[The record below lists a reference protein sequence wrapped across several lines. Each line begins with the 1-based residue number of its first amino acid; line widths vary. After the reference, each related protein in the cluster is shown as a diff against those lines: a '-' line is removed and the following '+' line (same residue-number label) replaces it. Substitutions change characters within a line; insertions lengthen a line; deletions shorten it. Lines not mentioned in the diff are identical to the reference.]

1 MSCSFNTIKDLL
13 IMLSFCSL
21 TLFWL
26 AFWGSEKLEK
36 TYAGNLTFG
45 MKVAQNKGS
54 KKIMLNN
61 QNNQ

>member
-1 MSCSFNTIKDLL
+1 
-13 IMLSFCSL
+13 MLSFCSL